1 MAKKKMCMKRVA
13 ACILAAMV
21 AVSVPVSALAD
32 APVMTQVQT
41 EKSVEKSTEA
51 ETAPDQAETKT
62 AEAPQEQTEKK
73 ELKETEAV
81 QKQTEKKEP
90 KETEAVQKQTGS
102 GEKADKKTPAKQAGT
117 KKAKA
122 SVPETEQKQAETA
135 QAASE
140 LPGASLARTVTNP
153 GGNPLSTYR
162 RGDVQVEWKD
172 FGGPVIPSEY
182 TLNAEFGKN
191 TICKS
196 FGCGNTKDGSTAT
209 SLSGIIG
216 EDENLDFPADTGES
230 RYLQDR
236 EVKILKEGTG
246 AGFGMWYYNVGVYT
260 DGAGKDTAVDMKM
273 TITDYKLMDGHE
285 PKLGAV
291 AFDVGKNPGGDGG
304 IGIMLS
310 CVDWVR
316 VKLEYFAH
324 STSAPISVKGY
335 NTLGDIDGLQ
345 GVCFLSQPKNIYV
358 DTSNDFLKWVNYEG
372 NAYIY
377 GATDD
382 SSGQIDDTPL
392 KGQLAWT
399 FEGTSQEFLYATC
412 VAGATHSAETE
423 DLASMKRRH
432 LSYRLFNGRAYFFY
446 EAAGTPI
453 PIPDPPKGSVTVIK
467 KDEKTGKI
475 LMDAG
480 FTLYKKENGSCV
492 IQGNLIFDDDIK
504 GYHKEELTPG
514 DYRVTETKFPADYV
528 VEREPWSQDFTVSE
542 GSGAENDFEFE
553 ATNRKIDPKL
563 SISKLANKTTGVMLV
578 DGRYDGEK
586 QPGWYTF
593 GEKVTYR
600 MIVRNYGN
608 VTAKNLKVQDSM
620 TEDLKKAVNEA
631 EAKFV
636 ISEDVKTE
644 KGKDVKLTAGSS
656 TELTID
662 RLEPDDSVSFD
673 FKITLK
679 EKDVPVLEKLNNV
692 VKVTGDYEN
701 GDETGEIPEDEDDM
715 DEDKINVA
723 DPKLSISKLADKT
736 TGVKLV
742 DGRYKGEKEPGWYT
756 FGETVTYRMIVRNY
770 GNVTAKN
777 LKVQDSMTEDLKK
790 AVNEA
795 EAKFVIPEDVKTE
808 KGKDV
813 KLTAG
818 SSTELTIDRLEPGDS
833 VSFDFKVMLKEKD
846 VPVLEKLQNIVKVT
860 GEYETLGEDDK
871 PIPEDE
877 DDTDEDKINVADP
890 KLSVSKLAD
899 KTTGATLKDG
909 RYQGTKS
916 PGTYEAGGKVTYK
929 IIARNYGNVAATD
942 VTVTDVMSQELKNL
956 VTDTAFTTKGSVKTE
971 KGKTANVR
979 LEGKTKAVIDSLEP
993 GDSVTLLFTAELKKE
1008 NLPSEKTLDNVAK
1021 VTGNY
1026 QIPGGE
1032 EKKIPEDRDDTDND
1046 KIRTPKSVS
1055 AQQADGMT
1063 SMRGATSSPKTG
1075 DRTNV
1080 LPYLCM
1086 LLAAVSVAGWVFLKR
1101 RKPSGKKI
1109 K

>member
-1 MAKKKMCMKRVA
+1 MAKKKICMKRVA

-21 AVSVPVSALAD
+21 AVSAPVSALAD
-32 APVMTQVQT
+32 APAMTQEQT

-51 ETAPDQAETKT
+51 ETAPEQAETKA
-62 AEAPQEQTEKK
+62 AEAPQEQMEKKELKETESVQKQTEKK
-73 ELKETEAV
+73 ELKETETV
-81 QKQTEKKEP
+81 QKQTESE
-90 KETEAVQKQTGS
+90 
-102 GEKADKKTPAKQAGT
+102 EKADKKTPAKQAGT

-122 SVPETEQKQAETA
+122 SVPETEQEQVETA

-140 LPGASLARTVTNP
+140 LPGASLARAVPNP

-162 RGDVQVEWKD
+162 KGDVKVEEKNFD
-172 FGGPVIPSEY
+172 GPVIPSEY
-182 TLNAEFGKN
+182 TLNASFTPGM
-191 TICKS
+191 TTVQQ

-209 SLSGIIG
+209 TLYEMIA
-216 EDENLDFPADTGES
+216 EDGNLPDYSDEEE
-230 RYLQDR
+230 RYTQNR
-236 EVKILKEGTG
+236 YVKILKEGTG
-246 AGFGMWYYNVGVYT
+246 AGFGVRYNNVGAYT
-260 DGAGKDTAVDMKM
+260 DASGGSKLVDMKL
-273 TITDYKLMDGHE
+273 TVTDYKLMDDHD

-291 AFDVGKNPGGDGG
+291 AFDVGKNTMADGG
-304 IGIMLS
+304 GGLGVMLS

-316 VKLEYFAH
+316 VKLEYFVH
-324 STSAPISVKGY
+324 GTNTPIRVKGY

-358 DTSNDFLKWVNYEG
+358 DTSNDFLQWINYEG
-372 NAYIY
+372 NNYIY
-377 GATDD
+377 GASTN
-382 SSGQIDDTPL
+382 SSGQIDATPR

-412 VAGATHSAETE
+412 VAGATHSIERE
-423 DLASMKRRH
+423 SLAKMKDH
-432 LSYRLFNGRAYFFY
+432 LSHRLFNGRAYFYY
-446 EAAGTPI
+446 EAAGI
-453 PIPDPPKGSVTVIK
+453 PVPHHSSVTVIK
-467 KDEKTGKI
+467 KDEKTGEI
-475 LMDAG
+475 LNDAG
-480 FTLYKKENGSCV
+480 FTLYKKENGTYASK
-492 IQGNLIFDDDIK
+492 GELKFDKDRMVYSK
-504 GYHKEELTPG
+504 KELTPG

-528 VEREPWSQDFTVSE
+528 VEREPWSRDFTVEE

-563 SISKLANKTTGVMLV
+563 SISKLANKTTGVKLV

-593 GEKVTYR
+593 GEEVTYR

-608 VTAKNLKVQDSM
+608 VTAKNLKVVDTM
-620 TEDLKKAVNEA
+620 AEELKKAVNEA

-636 ISEDVKTE
+636 IPEGGKTE

-673 FKITLK
+673 FKVTLK

-701 GDETGEIPEDEDDM
+701 GGETGEIPEDEDDT

-723 DPKLSISKLADKT
+723 DPKLSISKLANKT

-742 DGRYKGEKEPGWYT
+742 DGRYDGEKEPGWYT
-756 FGETVTYRMIVRNY
+756 FGEEVTYRMIVRNY

-777 LKVQDSMTEDLKK
+777 LKVKDSMTEDLKK

-795 EAKFVIPEDVKTE
+795 EAKFVIPEGAKTE

-833 VSFDFKVMLKEKD
+833 VSFDFKVTLKEED
-846 VPVLEKLQNIVKVT
+846 VPVLEKLKNVVKVT
-860 GEYETLGEDDK
+860 GEYETPGEDDK
-871 PIPEDE
+871 PIPEDG

-929 IIARNYGNVAATD
+929 IIARNYGNVTATD
-942 VTVTDVMSQELKNL
+942 VTVTDAMSQELKSL
-956 VTDTAFTTKGSVKTE
+956 VTDAAFTTKGSVKTE

-979 LEGKTKAVIDSLEP
+979 LEEKTKAVIDSLEP

-1055 AQQADGMT
+1055 PQQADGTT

-1086 LLAAVSVAGWVFLKR
+1086 LFAAVSVPGWVFLKR

>member
-1 MAKKKMCMKRVA
+1 MTKKKMCMKRVA

-21 AVSVPVSALAD
+21 AVSAPVSALAD
-32 APVMTQVQT
+32 APAMTQVQT
-41 EKSVEKSTEA
+41 GESAEKATEA
-51 ETAPDQAETKT
+51 ETAPGQAETKA
-62 AEAPQEQTEKK
+62 AEALPEQTEKK
-73 ELKETEAV
+73 ELKETESV

-90 KETEAVQKQTGS
+90 KETETVQKQTGS

-122 SVPETEQKQAETA
+122 SAPKTEQKQVETA

-140 LPGASLARTVTNP
+140 LPGASLARAVPNP
-153 GGNPLSTYR
+153 GGNPLSTYS
-162 RGDVQVEWKD
+162 RGGVKVEWKD

-191 TICKS
+191 TTCKS

-246 AGFGMWYYNVGVYT
+246 AGFGMWYYNVGIYT
-260 DGAGKDTAVDMKM
+260 DENRRETQVDMKM
-273 TITDYKLMDGHE
+273 TITDYKLMDGHT

-304 IGIMLS
+304 LGIMLS
-310 CVDWVR
+310 CIDWVR
-316 VKLEYFAH
+316 VKLEYFVH
-324 STSAPISVKGY
+324 GTSTPISVKGY

-358 DTSNDFLKWVNYEG
+358 DTSNDFLKWINYEG
-372 NAYIY
+372 NDYIY

-382 SSGQIDDTPL
+382 SSGQIDATPL

-412 VAGATHSAETE
+412 VAGATHSAETD

-432 LSYRLFNGRAYFFY
+432 LSYRLFNGRAYFYY
-446 EAAGTPI
+446 EAEGKPI
-453 PIPDPPKGSVTVIK
+453 RQDYASVTVIK

-475 LMDAG
+475 LTDAG
-480 FTLYKKENGSCV
+480 FTLYKKENGTYMS
-492 IQGNLIFDDDIK
+492 QGELELEEKRNVYQK
-504 GYHKEELTPG
+504 KELTPG

-528 VEREPWSQDFTVSE
+528 VEREPWSRDFTVEE
-542 GSGAENDFEFE
+542 GSGAKNDFEFE
-553 ATNRKIDPKL
+553 ATNRKVDPKL
-563 SISKLANKTTGVMLV
+563 SISKLANKTTGVKLV

-586 QPGWYTF
+586 KPGWYTF
-593 GEKVTYR
+593 GEEVTYR

-608 VTAKNLKVQDSM
+608 VTAKNLKVVDTM
-620 TEDLKKAVNEA
+620 AEELKKAVNEA

-636 ISEDVKTE
+636 IPEGGKTE
-644 KGKDVKLTAGSS
+644 KGKDVTLTAGSS

-662 RLEPDDSVSFD
+662 RLEPEDSVSFD
-673 FKITLK
+673 FKVTLK
-679 EKDVPVLEKLNNV
+679 EKDIPVLEKLNNV

-701 GDETGEIPEDEDDM
+701 GDETGEIPEDEDDV

-742 DGRYKGEKEPGWYT
+742 DGRYEGEKESGWYT
-756 FGETVTYRMIVRNY
+756 FGEEVTYRMIVRNY

-777 LKVQDSMTEDLKK
+777 LKVKDSMTEDLKK

-795 EAKFVIPEDVKTE
+795 EAKFVIPEGGKTE

-813 KLTAG
+813 KFTAG

-833 VSFDFKVMLKEKD
+833 VSFDFKVTLKEKD
-846 VPVLEKLQNIVKVT
+846 VPVLEKLKNVVKVT
-860 GEYETLGEDDK
+860 GEYETPGEDDK

-877 DDTDEDKINVADP
+877 DDTDEDRINVADP

-909 RYQGTKS
+909 RYQGTKN
-916 PGTYEAGGKVTYK
+916 PGTYQAGGKVTYK

-956 VTDTAFTTKGSVKTE
+956 VTDAAFTTEGSVKTE

-979 LEGKTKAVIDSLEP
+979 IEGKTKAVIDSLEP

-1026 QIPGGE
+1026 QVPGGE
-1032 EKKIPEDRDDTDND
+1032 EKKIPEDQDDTDND
-1046 KIRTPKSVS
+1046 KIRTPKAVS
-1055 AQQADGMT
+1055 PQTPNGT
-1063 SMRGATSSPKTG
+1063 VATPSPAASPRTG
-1075 DRTNV
+1075 DTTQA
-1080 LPYLCM
+1080 LAYMALACGM
-1086 LLAAVSVAGWVFLKR
+1086 AAVILLTLFW
-1101 RKPSGKKI
+1101 RKKKGTARQ
-1109 K
+1109 

>member
-21 AVSVPVSALAD
+21 GVSSPVSALAD
-32 APVMTQVQT
+32 APATAQVQT
-41 EKSVEKSTEA
+41 EKSVEKATEA
-51 ETAPDQAETKT
+51 ETAPDQAETKA
-62 AEAPQEQTEKK
+62 AEASQE
-73 ELKETEAV
+73 
-81 QKQTEKKEP
+81 QTEKKEP
-90 KETEAVQKQTGS
+90 KETEAVQKQAEGKEREAVQKQAGNT
-102 GEKADKKTPAKQAGT
+102 EKEDKKTTAKQSGT

-122 SVPETEQKQAETA
+122 SVPKVEPKQTETKEAAVQET
-135 QAASE
+135 ASE
-140 LPGASLARTVTNP
+140 LPGTSLAREVPNP

-162 RGDVQVEWKD
+162 KGDVKVEWKN
-172 FGGPVIPSEY
+172 FSGPVIPSEY
-182 TLNAEFGKN
+182 TLNASFMPG
-191 TICKS
+191 TTTVQQ

-209 SLSGIIG
+209 TLYEMIA
-216 EDENLDFPADTGES
+216 EDGN
-230 RYLQDR
+230 LQDYSDEEER
-236 EVKILKEGTG
+236 YTQNRYVKVLKEGTG
-246 AGFGMWYYNVGVYT
+246 AGFGVRYNNVGAYT
-260 DGAGKDTAVDMKM
+260 DAGGVSKLVDMKL
-273 TITDYKLMDGHE
+273 TVTDYKLMDDHD

-291 AFDVGKNPGGDGG
+291 AFDVGKNTTADGSGGLGV
-304 IGIMLS
+304 MLS
-310 CVDWVR
+310 CVDWVH
-316 VKLEYFAH
+316 VKLEYFVH
-324 STSAPISVKGY
+324 GTNTPISVKGY

-358 DTSNDFLKWVNYEG
+358 DNSNDFLRWINYEG
-372 NAYIY
+372 NSYIY
-377 GATDD
+377 GASAD
-382 SSGQIDDTPL
+382 SSGQIDDTPR

-399 FEGTSQEFLYATC
+399 FEGTSQEFLYVTC

-423 DLASMKRRH
+423 DLAAMKRRH
-432 LSYRLFNGRAYFFY
+432 LSYRLFNGRAYFYY
-446 EAAGTPI
+446 ESEGKPI
-453 PIPDPPKGSVTVIK
+453 RQDYASVTVIK
-467 KDEKTGKI
+467 KDEKTGEI
-475 LMDAG
+475 LKDAG
-480 FTLYKKENGSCV
+480 FTLYKKENGTYASK
-492 IQGNLIFDDDIK
+492 GELEFDKDRMVYSK
-504 GYHKEELTPG
+504 KELPPG

-528 VEREPWSQDFTVSE
+528 VEREPWSRDFTVPE
-542 GSGAENDFEFE
+542 DVTAEHDFTFE

-563 SISKLANKTTGVMLV
+563 SISKLANKTTGVKLV

-586 QPGWYTF
+586 KPGWYTF
-593 GEKVTYR
+593 GEEVTYR

-608 VTAKNLKVQDSM
+608 VTAKNLKVVDTM
-620 TEDLKKAVNEA
+620 AEELKKAVNEA

-636 ISEDVKTE
+636 IPESVKTE

-656 TELTID
+656 TGLTVD

-673 FKITLK
+673 FKVTLK

-701 GDETGEIPEDEDDM
+701 GDQIKKIPEDEDDT
-715 DEDKINVA
+715 DEDRINVA
-723 DPKLSISKLADKT
+723 DPKLSISKLANKT

-742 DGRYKGEKEPGWYT
+742 DGRYDGEKKPGWYT
-756 FGETVTYRMIVRNY
+756 FGEEVTYRMNVRNY

-777 LKVQDSMTEDLKK
+777 LKVVDTMAEELKK

-795 EAKFVIPEDVKTE
+795 EAKFVIPEGAKTE

-833 VSFDFKVMLKEKD
+833 VSFDFKVTLKEKD
-846 VPVLEKLQNIVKVT
+846 IPVLEKLKNAVKVT
-860 GEYETLGEDDK
+860 GEYETPGEDDK

-909 RYQGTKS
+909 RCQGTKN
-916 PGTYEAGGKVTYK
+916 PGTYQAGGKVTYK

-942 VTVTDVMSQELKNL
+942 VTVTDAMSQELKEL
-956 VTDTAFTTKGSVKTE
+956 VTDAAFTTEGSVKTE

-979 LEGKTKAVIDSLEP
+979 IEGKTKAVIDSLEP
-993 GDSVTLLFTAELKKE
+993 GDSVTLLFVAELKKE

-1026 QIPGGE
+1026 QVPGGE
-1032 EKKIPEDRDDTDND
+1032 EKKIPEDKDDTDND

-1055 AQQADGMT
+1055 TQQAEGTT

-1075 DRTNV
+1075 DGTEI
-1080 LPYLCM
+1080 LICI
-1086 LLAAVSVAGWVFLKR
+1086 LLLVSAAVNICTFLKG
-1101 RKPSGKKI
+1101 RKSK
-1109 K
+1109 